1 MRKSK
6 TVVIAA
12 EGRDKGKTF
21 VLKEMSARAIEMWAL
36 RAFQALMRAGV
47 QLPPGWMRGGMTEFS
62 KLGLEALFKMQ
73 YGEAVDLMD
82 DLMSCVK
89 IARDPRASD
98 VISDIDEVDIEEA
111 GTRIYL
117 KFEVLELHTGF
128 SMAGVREALN
138 SSASATGQKTS

>member
-12 EGRDKGKTF
+12 AGRDKGKTF
-21 VLKEMSARAIEMWAL
+21 VIREMSARAIEMWAL
-36 RAFQALMRAGV
+36 RAFQALIRGGV
-47 QLPPGWMRGGMTEFS
+47 ELPPGWMRGGMAEFS

-73 YGEAVDLMD
+73 YGEAADLMD
-82 DLMSCVK
+82 DLMSCVQ
-89 IARDPRASD
+89 IARDPKAPTVFSP
-98 VISDIDEVDIEEA
+98 IDDEDIEEM

-138 SSASATGQKTS
+138 SSAPAGDQKTS